1 MSRQGQLAYSFAK
14 RHGVLLVKQGES
26 QEQGLLLRED
36 VKLSSLMEVRR
47 VFGSLEIHQSLPT
60 ADFNQRLAQ
69 AYQGDGG
76 ESQQAVEGLEDHPD
90 LESLAES
97 VPETEDLMEQED
109 ENYEDVDVDIN
120 NFEKQWLSYVSDG
133 ETSTFTENGIRKDQ
147 IMESILD
154 WLGTPYRFGG
164 TSRKSI
170 DCSAFTQTI
179 FKEAAEVKLPRTAR
193 WQYTLGEKI
202 DNLDDLQF
210 GDLIFFHTRSYARA
224 SHCGIY
230 LGDNLFAH
238 ASSRHGVTVSSLKS
252 GYYNKRF
259 IGGRRLTDEDIIQ
272 LSTVKEQ
279 DEQPNTKFGG

>member
-1 MSRQGQLAYSFAK
+1 MKTNSITNFLYKSIVAIAIIVFSSTHLSARRYYNPEQTKKKAIEMIRANS
-14 RHGVLLVKQGES
+14 ES
-26 QEQGLLLRED
+26 VSEIAGLEPITPD
-36 VKLSSLMEVRR
+36 SSLIENMNDDSELL
-47 VFGSLEIHQSLPT
+47 SDAELDDEE
-60 ADFNQRLAQ
+60 AQ
-69 AYQGDGG
+69 
-76 ESQQAVEGLEDHPD
+76 VL
-90 LESLAES
+90 
-97 VPETEDLMEQED
+97 DLMEQED

>member
-1 MSRQGQLAYSFAK
+1 MKTNSITNFLYKSIVAIAIIVFSSTHLSARRYYNPEQTKKKAIEMIRANS
-14 RHGVLLVKQGES
+14 ES
-26 QEQGLLLRED
+26 VSEIAGLEPITAD
-36 VKLSSLMEVRR
+36 SSLIENMNDDSELL
-47 VFGSLEIHQSLPT
+47 SDAELDDEE
-60 ADFNQRLAQ
+60 AQ
-69 AYQGDGG
+69 
-76 ESQQAVEGLEDHPD
+76 VL
-90 LESLAES
+90 
-97 VPETEDLMEQED
+97 DLMEQED

>member
-1 MSRQGQLAYSFAK
+1 MKTNSITNFLYKSIVAIAIIVFSSTHLSARRYYNPEQTKKKAIEMIRANS
-14 RHGVLLVKQGES
+14 ES
-26 QEQGLLLRED
+26 VSEIAGLEPITAD
-36 VKLSSLMEVRR
+36 SSLIENMNDDSELL
-47 VFGSLEIHQSLPT
+47 SDAELDDEE
-60 ADFNQRLAQ
+60 AQ
-69 AYQGDGG
+69 
-76 ESQQAVEGLEDHPD
+76 VL
-90 LESLAES
+90 
-97 VPETEDLMEQED
+97 DLMEQED

-170 DCSAFTQTI
+170 DCSTFTQTI

>member
-1 MSRQGQLAYSFAK
+1 MNFTSKFIIILAITVFSSSQLSAR
-14 RHGVLLVKQGES
+14 RHYNPKLTKKKAIEMIRANSEEVSEIAGFEPLVADSNLLKEMQDDSE
-26 QEQGLLLRED
+26 LLSDAELDDSEALELD
-36 VKLSSLMEVRR
+36 AME
-47 VFGSLEIHQSLPT
+47 
-60 ADFNQRLAQ
+60 A
-69 AYQGDGG
+69 
-76 ESQQAVEGLEDHPD
+76 
-90 LESLAES
+90 
-97 VPETEDLMEQED
+97 ED
-109 ENYEDVDVDIN
+109 ENYEDIDVDIN
-120 NFEKQWLSYVSDG
+120 NFEKQWLSFVSEG
-133 ETSTFTENGIRKDQ
+133 ESSTFTENGIRKDQ
-147 IMESILD
+147 IMESILG

-202 DNLDDLQF
+202 ENLDELQF

-238 ASSRHGVTVSSLKS
+238 ASSRYGVTVSSLES

-259 IGGRRLTDEDIIQ
+259 IGGRRLTDEEILQMSIN
-272 LSTVKEQ
+272 KEK
-279 DEQPNTKFGG
+279 DEQPETKFGG

>member
-1 MSRQGQLAYSFAK
+1 MKITTNKNFISKFIIILAITVFSTSQLSAR
-14 RHGVLLVKQGES
+14 RHYNPKLTKKKAIEMIRANSEEVSEIAGFEPLVA
-26 QEQGLLLRED
+26 D
-36 VKLSSLMEVRR
+36 SSLLKEMQDDSELLSDAELDDNEALELDAME
-47 VFGSLEIHQSLPT
+47 
-60 ADFNQRLAQ
+60 A
-69 AYQGDGG
+69 
-76 ESQQAVEGLEDHPD
+76 EDKD
-90 LESLAES
+90 
-97 VPETEDLMEQED
+97 
-109 ENYEDVDVDIN
+109 YEDIDVNIN
-120 NFEKQWLSYVSDG
+120 NFEKQWLSFVSEG
-133 ETSTFTENGIRKDQ
+133 ESNTFTENGIRKDQ
-147 IMESILD
+147 IMESILG

-202 DNLDDLQF
+202 EKFEDLQF

-238 ASSRHGVTVSSLKS
+238 ASSRYGVTVSSLES

-259 IGGRRLTDEDIIQ
+259 IGGRRLTDEEMLELSII
-272 LSTVKEQ
+272 KEE

>member
-1 MSRQGQLAYSFAK
+1 MKTNSITNFLYKSIVAIAIVVFSSTHLSARRYYNPEQTKKKAIEMIRANS
-14 RHGVLLVKQGES
+14 ES
-26 QEQGLLLRED
+26 VSEIAGLEPITAD
-36 VKLSSLMEVRR
+36 SSLIENMNDDSELL
-47 VFGSLEIHQSLPT
+47 SDAELDDEE
-60 ADFNQRLAQ
+60 AQ
-69 AYQGDGG
+69 
-76 ESQQAVEGLEDHPD
+76 VL
-90 LESLAES
+90 
-97 VPETEDLMEQED
+97 DLMEQED